1 MHDAILLSDAVYHNG
16 APKRLAKR
24 REGGL
29 TLIELIVTIAVLAI
43 MLTWAVPSYQQFMA
57 RNEVAAE
64 VMRLKTALALAR
76 NTAITRRTTITV
88 CPSPD
93 GISCTND
100 DWTAPL
106 VVVDGEASGGS
117 LAGDEILRQLGESPV
132 VSVTYRADNRPV
144 RYKQMGRP
152 TGHNGTFDI
161 CGKYAT
167 GGQVIVSN
175 YGRTRTTKNRSDNCM

>member
-1 MHDAILLSDAVYHNG
+1 MHDAILPPDAADHSG
-16 APKRLAKR
+16 APVRLAKR

-29 TLIELIVTIAVLAI
+29 TLIELIVTIAVLTI
-43 MLTWAVPSYQQFMA
+43 VLTWAVPGYQQFSA

-76 NTAITRRTTITV
+76 NTAITRRSTITV

-93 GISCTND
+93 GVSCTND

-106 VVVDGEASGGS
+106 LVVDGEASGGN

-144 RYKQMGRP
+144 RYKQMGRS
-152 TGHNGTFDI
+152 TGHNGTFEI
-161 CGKYAT
+161 CGQHDT
-167 GGQVIVSN
+167 GAQVIVSN
-175 YGRTRTTKNRSDNCM
+175 FGRTRTAENRPESCI

>member
-1 MHDAILLSDAVYHNG
+1 MHDAILPSDAAYHNG
-16 APKRLAKR
+16 SPVRLAKR

-29 TLIELIVTIAVLAI
+29 TLIELIVTIAVLTI
-43 MLTWAVPSYQQFMA
+43 MLTLAVPGYQQFTA

-64 VMRLKTALALAR
+64 VMRLKTALSLAR
-76 NTAITRRTTITV
+76 NTAITRRSTITV

-93 GISCTND
+93 GVNCTNG

-117 LAGDEILRQLGESPV
+117 LSGDEILRQLGESRV
-132 VSVTYRADNRPV
+132 ISVTYRADNRPV
-144 RYKQMGRP
+144 RYKQMGRS

-161 CGKYAT
+161 CGQYDA
-167 GGQVIVSN
+167 GAQVIVSN
-175 YGRTRTTKNRSDNCM
+175 FGRTRTTVNRPNNCI